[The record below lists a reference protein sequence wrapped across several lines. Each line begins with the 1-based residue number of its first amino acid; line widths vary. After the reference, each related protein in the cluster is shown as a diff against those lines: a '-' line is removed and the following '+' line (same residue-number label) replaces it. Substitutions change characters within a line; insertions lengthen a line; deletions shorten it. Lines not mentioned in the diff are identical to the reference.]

1 MSFCNL
7 AASIL
12 GSLRTRET
20 LPKDQTVASTGV
32 DLHLHTTASDGRWT
46 PEGLVLRAARL
57 GIGVIAV
64 TDHDT
69 IAAIE
74 PASTVGADV
83 GVTVIPGVEVTSK
96 HLRHELHVLIYGNGI
111 RRPTSLIRDMLATL
125 EVLSHNRVVWFLER
139 LAASGTRLETLPTP
153 SDRVPRYR
161 TYDLSRALR
170 RERRERIVPKFR
182 DAAPYLAQFADAP
195 EASLALANVVATAH
209 DAGAVAVLAHPGRSD
224 DATQA
229 LSVDD
234 LEHLLA
240 EVPLDGIESHHP
252 QHSPDQ
258 RDEFIAFALKHRL
271 LVTAGSDSHGPAH
284 ARQPFP
290 HPASWVGNFL
300 NRIQP
305 ASIPIAAKGV
315 RRFATD
321 LPTSAIA

>member
-1 MSFCNL
+1 M
-7 AASIL
+7 
-12 GSLRTRET
+12 
-20 LPKDQTVASTGV
+20 PKDQTVASTGV

-46 PEGLVLRAARL
+46 PEGLVIRAVRL

-83 GVTVIPGVEVTSK
+83 GVTVIPAVEVTSN
-96 HLRHELHVLIYGNGI
+96 HGSHGLHGLHELHVLFYGTGI
-111 RRPTSLIRDMLATL
+111 RRPTSPIRDMLATL
-125 EVLSHNRVVWFLER
+125 EVLSLNRVVWFLER
-139 LAASGTRLETLPTP
+139 LAARGTRLEALPIP

-161 TYDLSRALR
+161 TCDRSRALR
-170 RERRERIVPKFR
+170 RERRARMVPKFR
-182 DAAPYLAQFADAP
+182 DVAPYQAQFADAP
-195 EASLALANVVATAH
+195 EASLALAAVVATAH

-224 DATQA
+224 DSTAA

-234 LEHLLA
+234 LAHLLA
-240 EVPLDGIESHHP
+240 DVRLDGIEAHHP
-252 QHSPDQ
+252 QQSPDQ
-258 RDEFIAFALKHRL
+258 RDEFIAFALTHRL

-300 NRIQP
+300 DRIQP
-305 ASIPIAAKGV
+305 ASIPIAPSGV
-315 RRFATD
+315 RRFVTD